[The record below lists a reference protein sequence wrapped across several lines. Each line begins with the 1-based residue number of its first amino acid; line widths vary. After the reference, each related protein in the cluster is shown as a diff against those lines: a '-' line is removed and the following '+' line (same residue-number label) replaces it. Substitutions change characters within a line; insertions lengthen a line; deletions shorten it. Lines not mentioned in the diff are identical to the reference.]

1 VEQRRSA
8 RGPADD
14 AADSG
19 VVQAAL
25 RGDRQ
30 ATEQLVAHLAPTIQ
44 VRVGTALLRRRG
56 RARGRNLRQEV
67 EDLSQEV
74 FAALFEDEGRVL
86 RRWDP
91 MRGLSLKSFVGLVA
105 EREAGMILRTGK
117 RSPFREDPTA
127 AEELDSQL
135 PSSTMAVGAAVES
148 SELLTVVLDE
158 LREHLSPQGLFIFQL
173 LFIEERSV
181 EDAAALAGLSAD
193 AIYAWRSRISRLAR
207 DIRARV
213 TATPAAPAAPSEQR
227 RST

>member
-1 VEQRRSA
+1 MDQRRPES
-8 RGPADD
+8 GPGDD
-14 AADSG
+14 VADSG

-25 RGDRQ
+25 RGDRH
-30 ATEQLVAHLAPTIQ
+30 ATELLVARLAPTIQ

-74 FAALFEDEGRVL
+74 FAALFEDGGRVL

-91 MRGLSLKSFVGLVA
+91 LRGLSLKSFVGLVA

-117 RSPFREDPTA
+117 RSPFSEDPTA
-127 AEELDSQL
+127 AEDLDTQL
-135 PSSTMAVGAAVES
+135 PSSTMTVGAAVES
-148 SELLTVVLDE
+148 SELLAVVLDE

-173 LFIEERSV
+173 LFIEEQTV

-213 TATPAAPAAPSEQR
+213 TATPAGQPQSSEQR
-227 RST
+227 RAT